1 MRFTSRRSTSTA
13 AVAVTTSMLLAG
25 CSAFGGGDGS
35 SDSGSE
41 SGANAQGGGVA
52 ASLVKDGSQVIAD
65 PDGTGAEV
73 SQKFFPESDT
83 VVVAAGDRESRLKA
97 AAIAVDEGAPM
108 LTRFGTPETSAAVDA
123 EIERLGAPRVINV
136 GEGAGE
142 ETDEDDLKLIAD
154 TQPVAAEEEQEVR
167 AIVDRAQ
174 GDARGKDSDGVD
186 EEVSIFAT
194 ELTSLAAAAT
204 AAAKKLPVTVLS
216 YADPRVTKE
225 SMDQVNGKK
234 AVALGRQFGS
244 TERFRSTIEL
254 AKNGEVTGGGGLIFP
269 GRRMIAT
276 YGHPSGPALGQMG
289 EQPPAEA
296 VNVVKEWVRQYQ
308 ELTDEKVIPA
318 FEIIATVASSDPGD
332 DGNFTNESDPAEL
345 VPYIDAI
352 TEAGGYAVI
361 DLQPGLTTFK
371 EQALRYE
378 ELLKRPNVGLALDAE
393 WKLQPGQQPAAQ
405 VGSANAA
412 EINEATQ
419 WLAELTRENKLPQ
432 KALIVHQFQL
442 AMLPDRENIDT
453 SAPELSFILHA
464 DGHGTTE
471 QKFETWNV
479 MRKDLQPQFF
489 MAWKNFIDEDMP
501 MFTPEQT
508 YSTVNPRPWFVSYQ

>member
-1 MRFTSRRSTSTA
+1 MRFTSRSTA
-13 AVAVTTSMLLAG
+13 IAAIAVSTSMLVSG
-25 CSAFGGGDGS
+25 CSAFGGDGNGGS
-35 SDSGSE
+35 NPSTTAESE
-41 SGANAQGGGVA
+41 SFA
-52 ASLVKDGSQVIAD
+52 ASLVKDGSLVIAD

-83 VVVAAGDRESRLKA
+83 VVVSAPDRDNRLKA
-97 AAIAVDEGAPM
+97 AAIAVDLGVPM
-108 LTRFGTPETSAAVDA
+108 LIRYTAPDTASSVDE
-123 EIERLGAPRVINV
+123 EIRRLGATRVINV
-136 GEGAGE
+136 GEKAGA
-142 ETDEDDLKLIAD
+142 ETDPDDLQLITD
-154 TQPVAAEEEQEVR
+154 TQPVTAGEEQEIA
-167 AIVDRAQ
+167 AIVGR
-174 GDARGKDSDGVD
+174 ARGADGNEQGSGDVP
-186 EEVSIFAT
+186 IFAT
-194 ELTSLAAAAT
+194 ELTSFAAAAT
-204 AAAKKLPVTVLS
+204 AAASKVPVTVLS

-225 SMDQVNGKK
+225 SMDQVDGEK
-234 AVALGRQFGS
+234 ALALGQQFGS

-254 AKNGEVTGGGGLIFP
+254 AKNGELPGGGGLVFP

-296 VNVVKEWVRQYQ
+296 VNVVKEWVSQYQ
-308 ELTDEKVIPA
+308 TLTDEKIIPA
-318 FEIIATVASSDPGD
+318 FEVIATVASSEPGP

-371 EQALRYE
+371 EQAVRYE

-405 VGSANAA
+405 VGSASAA

-419 WLAELTRENKLPQ
+419 WLAELTRENGLPQ
-432 KALIVHQFQL
+432 KALIIHQFQL

-453 SAPELSFILHA
+453 SAPELSFVLHA
-464 DGHGTTE
+464 DGHGTAE

-479 MRKDLQPQFF
+479 MRQDLQPQFF

-508 YSTVNPRPWFVSYQ
+508 YNTVQPRPWFVSYQ

>member
-1 MRFTSRRSTSTA
+1 MRFTSRLATTAAITVSTSI
-13 AVAVTTSMLLAG
+13 LLTG
-25 CSAFGGGDGS
+25 CSAFGDGGDGS
-35 SDSGSE
+35 
-41 SGANAQGGGVA
+41 AGGPGNSQSAERDTFA

-73 SQKFFPESDT
+73 SRTFFPESDT
-83 VVVAAGDRESRLKA
+83 VVVSAPDRENRLKA
-97 AAIAVDEGAPM
+97 AAIAVDLGAPM
-108 LTRFGTPETSAAVDA
+108 LTRNASPQAAAAVD
-123 EIERLGAPRVINV
+123 EEVRRLGATRVINV
-136 GEGAGE
+136 GEKAGA
-142 ETDEDDLKLIAD
+142 ETDPDDLQLITD
-154 TQPVAAEEEQEVR
+154 TQPISGGEEQEIA
-167 AIVDRAQ
+167 AIVSRA
-174 GDARGKDSDGVD
+174 GGNEKSEPGNDSVP
-186 EEVSIFAT
+186 IFAT
-194 ELTSLAAAAT
+194 ELTSFAAAAT
-204 AAAKKLPVTVLS
+204 ATASQLPVTVLS
-216 YADPRVTKE
+216 YADPRVSKQ
-225 SMDQVNGKK
+225 SMDQVRGKK
-234 AVALGRQFGS
+234 ALALGRQFGS
-244 TERFRSTIEL
+244 TERFRSTIQL
-254 AKNGEVTGGGGLIFP
+254 AENGELPGGGGLVFP

-296 VNVVKEWVRQYQ
+296 VNQVKEWVRQYQ

-318 FEIIATVASSDPGD
+318 FEIIATVASSEPGD

-371 EQALRYE
+371 EQAVRYE

-393 WKLQPGQQPAAQ
+393 WKLQPGQEPAAQ
-405 VGSANAA
+405 VGSSSAA
-412 EINEATQ
+412 EINETTQ
-419 WLAELTRENKLPQ
+419 WLADLTRENGLPQ

-442 AMLPDRENIDT
+442 AMLPDRQNIDT

-464 DGHGTTE
+464 DGHGTAE

-479 MRKDLQPQFF
+479 MRQDLQPQFF
-489 MAWKNFIDEDMP
+489 MAWKNFIDEDLP

-508 YSTVNPRPWFVSYQ
+508 YNVVQPRPWFVSYQ